1 VQQPQRSNADFGE
14 IFLLPASSEVTD
26 FPAAHS
32 FRIFEPFVHIR
43 PKGREQEKRQQT
55 Q

>member
-1 VQQPQRSNADFGE
+1 VRQPQRSDADFGK
-14 IFLLPASSEVTD
+14 IFLLPAGSEVTD
-26 FPAAHS
+26 FSAAH
-32 FRIFEPFVHIR
+32 FFGIFEPFVHVR